1 MDLFGQMEMKTLPP
15 LETAASLL
23 GESERVRGLMRSIDA
38 SCLWFHRLNERHW
51 RWFKA
56 DDGKMVKKYMTLPL
70 EQERRLIALAERI
83 EYLHRL
89 KSAVLMVKQN
99 KNLKG

>member
-1 MDLFGQMEMKTLPP
+1 MKPSGETLPP

-23 GESERVRGLMRSIDA
+23 GESERVRGLNSEIVSATNKFD
-38 SCLWFHRLNERHW
+38 RLNRCHW
-51 RWFKA
+51 RRGNYYA
-56 DDGKMVKKYMTLPL
+56 LRL

-99 KNLKG
+99 KTWQSS